1 MVVTGIAAPASA
13 DVQDLTDDD
22 QHHSDPSQRVVS
34 IDTAQ
39 AIAGGSPTG
48 AWFVELSRPATS
60 LGGSTAGV
68 NAQQSS
74 FLSTASSQGVSLDVK
89 FEYETLW
96 NGLSVVTDD
105 SNIDAILGMPG
116 VQGVWPVEV
125 VDAPTTLPNNQPDML
140 SAVTMTGADVAYSE
154 LGLDGTGV
162 HVAIMD
168 TGVDYNHPDFGGSG
182 TPGGDTFPT
191 ARVTTGYDFVGD
203 DYNAD
208 PESDAYQPVPHP
220 DNDPDDCQGHGTH
233 VAGIVGADGDPAAGG
248 VRGVAPG
255 VTFGAYRVFGC
266 DGSTETDI
274 MNTAMERAYQ
284 DGADVLNMSIGAA
297 FAGWNDYPTAV
308 LSSRMSDLGMIVVA
322 SAGNEGEYGPWAA
335 GAPGNG
341 AGVIGVAMYDNV
353 EVLTDALTLAPSG
366 DQIGYMLAAGSP
378 APETGTEYTEFTS
391 AGAPGTAGAQ
401 ACEALG
407 DEFAGTVAVLQRG
420 NCDFYT
426 KALNAQNAGATAV
439 IMYNNAPGLIN
450 PTVEGA
456 EEITIPVFFVDQQD
470 GIDVIEQIGTDGF
483 SVTASGDLVSV
494 PNPTGGLINTGS
506 SFGADAEL
514 NLKPNIGAPGGSIY
528 STYPLEDGGY
538 ASLTGTSM
546 ASPHVAGTVA
556 LYLEAH
562 PGTDAATVRDVLQNY
577 SEPAL
582 WNGNPDLGY
591 LEATHRQGAGMVQI
605 DEAILAE
612 VIASPGQISLGE
624 SVGNLGAGTVNL
636 TSTSDQDITYTVEIE
651 DAVSTAGSQDYGVF
665 IGESTYAGPTS
676 VTVPAGGSA
685 PLDYAISPDPALE
698 EEGAQYGGYL
708 ILTPDVEGVEPISIP
723 YYGFAGD
730 YQQVPLFQ
738 AYSGIE
744 LPLLASLTECDRFV
758 GGSCAS
764 GGSWSFGEEGQV
776 FSMEELDSPGVIYS
790 FENNVQ
796 ELTIRAFPADQAEAR
811 TGGGIV
817 YHEDTVGLSS
827 SFEGYSW
834 NGTVLTADDTRRVAL
849 PDGDYVLE
857 ITAVAPM
864 GTEAAGQFERWTS
877 PSFTID
883 RDGEDVPTP
892 PPAGPVA
899 TFYASN
905 TWADGPAEYTYT
917 FGQPTDEILVGDW
930 DGDGVD
936 TIAVRRGNRYL
947 INNSVRGDEP
957 VTEINFGRA
966 SDTVLVGDWNGD
978 GFDTLAVRRGAT
990 YFISNRIATGPAEV
1004 EVTYGRAADDVYV
1017 GDFDGDRTDSLMVRR
1032 GNTYFISNSLRGGP
1046 ADVVLNYGR
1055 ASDTVLVGDWDGDDL
1070 DTLAVRRG
1078 NEYFVRNDLSDG
1090 RAEYTVRYGRAS
1102 DIVHVGDWNG
1112 DGTDTPAVQR

>member
-274 MNTAMERAYQ
+274 MNAAMERAYQ

-636 TSTSDQDITYTVEIE
+636 TSTSDQR
-651 DAVSTAGSQDYGVF
+651 AAGLRDL
-665 IGESTYAGPTS
+665 AGPRTR
-676 VTVPAGGSA
+676 GGGR
-685 PLDYAISPDPALE
+685 PVRRLPDPHAGRRGR
-698 EEGAQYGGYL
+698 GAH
-708 ILTPDVEGVEPISIP
+708 
-723 YYGFAGD
+723 
-730 YQQVPLFQ
+730 
-738 AYSGIE
+738 
-744 LPLLASLTECDRFV
+744 
-758 GGSCAS
+758 
-764 GGSWSFGEEGQV
+764 
-776 FSMEELDSPGVIYS
+776 LDP
-790 FENNVQ
+790 
-796 ELTIRAFPADQAEAR
+796 
-811 TGGGIV
+811 
-817 YHEDTVGLSS
+817 
-827 SFEGYSW
+827 
-834 NGTVLTADDTRRVAL
+834 VLRLRGRL
-849 PDGDYVLE
+849 
-857 ITAVAPM
+857 
-864 GTEAAGQFERWTS
+864 
-877 PSFTID
+877 
-883 RDGEDVPTP
+883 
-892 PPAGPVA
+892 PAGPAVPGVLRHRA
-899 TFYASN
+899 PAPRLAHGVRPLRRRLVRLRRQLELRRGGAGLLDGGARLPRRHLLLREQRAGADHPGVPGRPGRGPHGRRHRVPRGHGGPLVLLRGLQLERHR
-905 TWADGPAEYTYT
+905 ADGGRHASRGPP
-917 FGQPTDEILVGDW
+917 GRRLRPGDHRGRP
-930 DGDGVD
+930 DGHRGRGSVRAVD
-936 TIAVRRGNRYL
+936 LAVLHDRPRRRGRP
-947 INNSVRGDEP
+947 DAAA
-957 VTEINFGRA
+957 GR
-966 SDTVLVGDWNGD
+966 
-978 GFDTLAVRRGAT
+978 
-990 YFISNRIATGPAEV
+990 P
-1004 EVTYGRAADDVYV
+1004 GRD
-1017 GDFDGDRTDSLMVRR
+1017 L
-1032 GNTYFISNSLRGGP
+1032 LRLEHMGGRSGRVHVHLRP
-1046 ADVVLNYGR
+1046 ADRRDPRGR
-1055 ASDTVLVGDWDGDDL
+1055 L
-1070 DTLAVRRG
+1070 
-1078 NEYFVRNDLSDG
+1078 G
-1090 RAEYTVRYGRAS
+1090 R
-1102 DIVHVGDWNG
+1102 
-1112 DGTDTPAVQR
+1112 